1 MALGIN
7 ETIQSETK
15 TSKHLVY
22 KEGVRV
28 QYTKK
33 DKNITACI
41 LPAIADIKDK
51 ASYLSYRQEDDPQM
65 FTKWAVGLKFHPFVN
80 KDQNIISPT
89 SFDHTAYDPIDE
101 FIRVAK
107 ADPEYC
113 ELAGFGPDGKRMP
126 NAYKNP
132 DVRLSTKWSGYV
144 VNSIILYDRDQ
155 DSEKSILLQIP
166 NTAFRRAGSA
176 KDGGQQW
183 GLLSELNRKN
193 RKADSGSMDDYY
205 WGDITDP
212 KALIPCSLKLTPN
225 PAGGIAIYNMV
236 PIDDEDPVKISRTT
250 LESRYDLD
258 NIFYEITESEM
269 IDRMI
274 YYFSDVPKL
283 LKRAYASRVPN
294 IDRLITSAK
303 AVRVTI
309 EDEDDG
315 GDAIEESFVASSKK
329 TNSVVAK
336 SQSKTDDESEELV
349 SVDSRSFAPEEDDLP
364 APSKKSKNI
373 EVDEDEDESIDMSED
388 KEISVPTR
396 KPSKS
401 SSASESKKVSIRDLM
416 D

>member
-1 MALGIN
+1 MNTFYCLHLAS
-7 ETIQSETK
+7 IQSVHAK
-15 TSKHLVY
+15 PKHKKQKKSKQY
-22 KEGVRV
+22 AV
-28 QYTKK
+28 QTYGNISVMVT
-33 DKNITACI
+33 NITDGTI
-41 LPAIADIKDK
+41 TR
-51 ASYLSYRQEDDPQM
+51 S
-65 FTKWAVGLKFHPFVN
+65 
-80 KDQNIISPT
+80 QNIDQVRALASMT
-89 SFDHTAYDPIDE
+89 KLMTAMIALD
-101 FIRVAK
+101 
-107 ADPEYC
+107 
-113 ELAGFGPDGKRMP
+113 
-126 NAYKNP
+126 
-132 DVRLSTKWSGYV
+132 
-144 VNSIILYDRDQ
+144 YDRDQ

-166 NTAFRRAGSA
+166 NTAFRRSGSA

-193 RKADSGSMDDYY
+193 RKADSGSADSYY

-258 NIFYEITESEM
+258 NVLYEITESEM
-269 IDRMI
+269 IDRMV

-303 AVRVTI
+303 AVRVTV
-309 EDEDDG
+309 EDQDEDNDT
-315 GDAIEESFVASSKK
+315 IEESFVASSKK
-329 TNSVVAK
+329 NNKVESK
-336 SQSKTDDESEELV
+336 SSSKSIEDEEEIGNENT
-349 SVDSRSFAPEEDDLP
+349 RSFAPEEDDLP

-373 EVDEDEDESIDMSED
+373 VVDEDEDEDIDMSED

-396 KPSKS
+396 KVSKT

>member
-7 ETIQSETK
+7 ETIQGETK

-22 KEGVRV
+22 REGVRV

-41 LPAIADIKDK
+41 LPAIADINDK

-80 KDQNIISPT
+80 RDQNIISPT

-113 ELAGFGPDGKRMP
+113 ELAGFGADGKRMP

-132 DVRLSTKWSGYV
+132 DVRLSTKWSGYI

-166 NTAFRRAGSA
+166 NTAFRRSGSA

-193 RKADSGSMDDYY
+193 RKADSGSADSYY

-258 NIFYEITESEM
+258 NVLYEITESEM
-269 IDRMI
+269 IDRMV

-303 AVRVTI
+303 AVRVTV
-309 EDEDDG
+309 EDQDEDNDT
-315 GDAIEESFVASSKK
+315 IEESFVASSKK
-329 TNSVVAK
+329 NNKVESK
-336 SQSKTDDESEELV
+336 SSSKSIEDEEEIGNENT
-349 SVDSRSFAPEEDDLP
+349 RSFAPEEDDLP

-373 EVDEDEDESIDMSED
+373 VVDEDEDEDIDMSED

-396 KPSKS
+396 KVSKT